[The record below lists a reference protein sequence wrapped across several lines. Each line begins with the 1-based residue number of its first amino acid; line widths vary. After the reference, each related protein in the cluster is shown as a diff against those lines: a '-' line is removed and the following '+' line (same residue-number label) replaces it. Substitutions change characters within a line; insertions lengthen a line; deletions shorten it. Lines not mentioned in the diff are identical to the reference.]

1 MNWCEGY
8 RIGGSE
14 SDLEIP
20 LPLTLIRL
28 FTCIEKRRETWYSSA
43 NCLIK
48 LPGELHSRVERC
60 RLPLMSKS
68 LETKSKASVDRDNK
82 DTLPLTA
89 LRSITKSSTEDFIPG
104 KIWNYHS
111 TYVTPTK
118 ARVVPRQR
126 HGSFFTV
133 LERKPEDSRPIDAD
147 SPWFNR
153 TIPSVLEW
161 ILT

>member
-1 MNWCEGY
+1 M
-8 RIGGSE
+8 
-14 SDLEIP
+14 
-20 LPLTLIRL
+20 
-28 FTCIEKRRETWYSSA
+28 
-43 NCLIK
+43 
-48 LPGELHSRVERC
+48 
-60 RLPLMSKS
+60 KS

-118 ARVVPRQR
+118 ALVVPRQR

-133 LERKPEDSRPIDAD
+133 LEQKPEDSCPIDAD